1 MKNKKKV
8 NNNKLRYKIFF
19 LGLIFILIIS
29 LIGIS
34 FSYWRFEIKQ
44 NDQNIASSKCF
55 KVIITN
61 ESEAITLSNMHPIS
75 DEEGL
80 KSSSYSFTIENT
92 CDTYAMYQVNLED
105 ILDDTITKR
114 LNNKYIK
121 ISLNDG
127 TPKVLNT
134 YQGVTPTLKNADA
147 SFKLTSGS
155 LSPKGSSNDSVN
167 YNLKLWMDYD
177 TPALD
182 EVMSATFKS
191 KISVVS
197 VYTEEDKLTN
207 EITITYNTKATD
219 YTKVSETI
227 DINAT
232 STNYNLIEYS
242 TDNITYTSIDTPSKD
257 FTITKTYTADKDE
270 TIYFRDEIGNLK
282 SEKVVLSKLDKTGP
296 VITVSAS
303 SDWGSSN
310 TISITLEDE
319 KSGLAGYALTET
331 ETEPSEWTSITG
343 KSTTITK
350 DVTSNKKYYVYAKD
364 VLGNISHKDVEVSHV
379 DTAAPTIVSLTE
391 QTSYG
396 ATSTIT
402 AVAKDTESGITG
414 YAFTESSSEP
424 TSWTSVDNVITES
437 TYTYKASKN
446 GNIYFWVKD
455 GAGHIVNKAITVSKV
470 DATAPTVTLSL
481 SDETTW
487 TKSKTLTM
495 NFSDSDSGLAGY
507 ALTTTET
514 TPTTWTSI
522 SGTSV
527 SKTQT
532 ITTNGTYYVWT
543 KDNAG
548 LVSHVNKTISYIDI
562 TAPTA
567 SMTLT
572 KTSNSI
578 TVDASKSSDTDSG
591 IAKYEYSI
599 DGTTYYSS
607 TSSTYTF
614 TGLSTGTYTVYLK
627 VIDKAGNVSRTVKSN
642 LLLTEPVLITSK
654 LKTLSSDPDNDLTT
668 DDYGNIRYT
677 GSLPYNYVMANGDVY
692 DTDIYIGKPSSYGI
706 EFKAFTSLE
715 DCEKDSVFGK
725 SCKKYHSAGDKVL
738 WRIIGVM
745 KDIDDGTG
753 NKEERV
759 KIVSDDAIGAYA
771 WDTSESSVN
780 GGFGVN
786 EWSQA
791 TIMKLLN
798 PGYENEATGG
808 SLYWNNNS
816 GVCYS
821 DSVKR
826 TRSCDF
832 TNIGINEKLKLLIGD
847 SVWNVGAH
855 NYTNNDDQNI
865 LTKDFYSYERGD
877 NTGKMCTNGTY
888 CNDSITRTTTWKG
901 KIGLMYPSDYGY
913 STSGGATNN
922 REKCLNTAL
931 YKWYT
936 NNMANCAS
944 QSWILGNKTKWTMMP
959 ESKASYANQAFV
971 ISTSG
976 TVDSY
981 NLGTTYEVYPSAYL
995 LSNVYVINGDGSK
1008 TNPFV
1013 LSK

>member
-34 FSYWRFEIKQ
+34 FSYWRFESKQ

-61 ESEAITLSNMHPIS
+61 ESDAITLNNLHPIT
-75 DEEGL
+75 DDEGL

-134 YQGVTPTLKNADA
+134 YQSVTPTINNADA

-155 LSPKGSSNDSVN
+155 LGPKGSNNDSVN
-167 YNLKLWMDYD
+167 YNLKLWMNYD

-191 KISVVS
+191 KVSVVS

-207 EITITYNTKATD
+207 DITITYNTKTTD
-219 YTKVSETI
+219 YTKDSETI
-227 DINAT
+227 DINAI

-242 TDNITYTSIDTPSKD
+242 TDNITYTSIDTPSKNVI
-257 FTITKTYTADKDE
+257 ITKTYTEDKDE

-319 KSGLAGYALTET
+319 KSGLNGYALTET

-350 DVTSNKKYYVYAKD
+350 DVTSNKTYYVYAKD
-364 VLGNISHKDVEVSHV
+364 ALGNISHKEVVVSHV
-379 DTAAPTIVSLTE
+379 DETAPTIVSLTE
-391 QTSYG
+391 QSSYG

-414 YAFTESSSEP
+414 YAFTESSTEP
-424 TSWTSVDNVITES
+424 TSWTSVDNVIIES
-437 TYTYKASKN
+437 TYTYTATKN
-446 GNIYFWVKD
+446 GTIYFWLKD
-455 GAGHIVNKAITVSKV
+455 GAGHTINKAITVTKV
-470 DATAPTVTLSL
+470 DVTAPTITFNL

-487 TKSKTLTM
+487 TTSKTLTM
-495 NFSDSDSGLAGY
+495 NFSDNESGLAGY
-507 ALTTTET
+507 AVTTSSSS
-514 TPTTWTSI
+514 PTTWISI

-527 SKTQT
+527 SKTQS
-532 ITTNGTYYVWT
+532 ITKNGTYYVWV
-543 KDNAG
+543 KDKAS
-548 LVSHVNKTISYIDI
+548 LVSHTSVSIDKVDL

-578 TVDASKSSDTDSG
+578 TIDASTSSDTESG

-607 TSSTYTF
+607 TNSTYTF
-614 TGLSTGTYTVYLK
+614 TGLSDGTYTVYLK
-627 VIDKAGNVSRTVKSN
+627 VTDKADNISN
-642 LLLTEPVLITSK
+642 IINDGVVIFTPININAKITQ
-654 LKTLSSDPDNDLTT
+654 LATSDKISLAT
-668 DDYGNIRYT
+668 DDYGNVR
-677 GSLPYNYVMANGDVY
+677 
-692 DTDIYIGKPSSYGI
+692 YIGKNPNNYVSIDG
-706 EFKAFTSLE
+706 E
-715 DCEKDSVFGK
+715 
-725 SCKKYHSAGDKVL
+725 L

-745 KDIDDGTG
+745 KNIDDGIG
-753 NKEERV
+753 NKENRV
-759 KIVSDDAIGAYA
+759 KLIRNDSIGLYSWDSSAYA
-771 WDTSESSVN
+771 VN
-780 GGFGVN
+780 QGHGVN

-791 TIMKLLN
+791 DLMKLLN
-798 PGYENEATGG
+798 PGYESESVGG
-808 SLYWNNNS
+808 SLYWNNQSGTCYNS
-816 GVCYS
+816 NNNG
-821 DSVKR
+821 
-826 TRSCDF
+826 TTSCNF
-832 TNIGINEKLKLLIGD
+832 TSIGIKNDLKLLIND
-847 SVWNVGAH
+847 AVWNTGSYISFVSG
-855 NYTNNDDQNI
+855 T
-865 LTKDFYSYERGD
+865 LVKDFYEFERNDHSSKGCKS
-877 NTGKMCTNGTY
+877 GVM
-888 CNDSITRTTTWKG
+888 CNDTVTRTQKFTSKV
-901 KIGLMYPSDYGY
+901 GLMYLSDFGY
-913 STSGGATNN
+913 ATSGGSNKSRSA
-922 REKCLNTAL
+922 CLN
-931 YKWYT
+931 YT
-936 NNMANCAS
+936 F
-944 QSWILGNKTKWTMMP
+944 TKWTDSSVSDCKDNSWLLPDWSNWMLSPSEHANWAYAVWVLANNGKMSLQ
-959 ESKASYANQAFV
+959 ESYGQYHVKPV
-971 ISTSG
+971 
-976 TVDSY
+976 
-981 NLGTTYEVYPSAYL
+981 VYLKSSVQVTGGNGS
-995 LSNVYVINGDGSK
+995 LSNPY
-1008 TNPFV
+1008 T
-1013 LSK
+1013 LS